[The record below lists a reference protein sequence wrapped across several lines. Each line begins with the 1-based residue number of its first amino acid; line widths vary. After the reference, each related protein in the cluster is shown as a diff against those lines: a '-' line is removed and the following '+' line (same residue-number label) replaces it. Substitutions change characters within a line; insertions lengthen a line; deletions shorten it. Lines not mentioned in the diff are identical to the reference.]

1 MQLNREN
8 GCVEIMGDRTN
19 VLECEVEILRIIE
32 EGTARNAEKEKQLQ
46 NQGRGGQHHQRGER
60 GGRGKTAR
68 GDEGAG
74 TGEEIGAETA
84 QGGVVA
90 AEREKARGEAV
101 AIAARDE
108 SSDERR
114 VQGEDST
121 ARAQG
126 DVDDDA
132 TGWASERAW

>member
-60 GGRGKTAR
+60 GGRGEEKR
-68 GDEGAG
+68 G
-74 TGEEIGAETA
+74 
-84 QGGVVA
+84 GGGRERKFRVPGWKVVSSV
-90 AEREKARGEAV
+90 K
-101 AIAARDE
+101 AAR
-108 SSDERR
+108 RF
-114 VQGEDST
+114 EDSKRIP
-121 ARAQG
+121 AR
-126 DVDDDA
+126 
-132 TGWASERAW
+132 E

>member
-60 GGRGKTAR
+60 GGRGEEKR
-68 GDEGAG
+68 GGGDRGG
-74 TGEEIGAETA
+74 GG
-84 QGGVVA
+84 QG
-90 AEREKARGEAV
+90 REKFRVPGWKV
-101 AIAARDE
+101 VSSVKAAR
-108 SSDERR
+108 RF
-114 VQGEDST
+114 EDSKRIP
-121 ARAQG
+121 AR
-126 DVDDDA
+126 
-132 TGWASERAW
+132 E